1 MTQRRGSSRHGGH
14 STTGICIVRIWAE
27 GQELRIRVQ
36 ANPDVEQ
43 FSTRQKPLAV
53 SDVDTAVELV
63 RDFLTSW
70 ALAFR
75 RR

>member
-36 ANPDVEQ
+36 TNPDVEQ
-43 FSTRQKPLAV
+43 ISTKPRPLAV
-53 SDVDTAVELV
+53 SDVDTAVEIV
-63 RDFLTSW
+63 RDFLTTW
-70 ALAFR
+70 AVAFR

>member
-1 MTQRRGSSRHGGH
+1 MTQRRGSSRHGGY

-36 ANPDVEQ
+36 ANPDAEQ
-43 FSTRQKPLAV
+43 LSTRLRPLAV

-63 RDFLTSW
+63 RDFLATW
-70 ALAFR
+70 ASAFR
-75 RR
+75 GR